1 MVVLVGGGTGNVGSA
16 VVQALSSSGFAVKVL
31 SRDLS
36 TAKASKL
43 SHLPGV
49 SCVQGDMSDAT
60 ALASAFDGVTA
71 CFLGCSNSEQ
81 QVRDEVAFIDAAQ
94 SRGCRYLVKL
104 GTCGAPGYTSAD
116 SIIQY
121 GRFHAEI
128 EKHLSSTD
136 LEWTVLRPN
145 FFLQNHMADIFGSVP
160 QGVVAYPL
168 QPTSLA
174 RSVDVRDVGHL
185 AAKLLMLSP
194 DERRKHQ
201 GKIYDVCGP
210 EAVSTTDVAAHFS
223 AALGRPIA
231 AVQIA
236 AEEWS
241 GNAEKAGFPGWL
253 AQAVC
258 RSFTDF
264 WDKGLLDV
272 PSSPEV
278 LEIFPPLRTLKAWI
292 EEHASLVQ
300 AELPA

>member
-1 MVVLVGGGTGNVGSA
+1 M
-16 VVQALSSSGFAVKVL
+16 
-31 SRDLS
+31 
-36 TAKASKL
+36 
-43 SHLPGV
+43 
-49 SCVQGDMSDAT
+49 
-60 ALASAFDGVTA
+60 
-71 CFLGCSNSEQ
+71 
-81 QVRDEVAFIDAAQ
+81 
-94 SRGCRYLVKL
+94 
-104 GTCGAPGYTSAD
+104 
-116 SIIQY
+116 
-121 GRFHAEI
+121 
-128 EKHLSSTD
+128 
-136 LEWTVLRPN
+136 
-145 FFLQNHMADIFGSVP
+145 QNHMADIFGSVP

-278 LEIFPPLRTLKAWI
+278 LEIFPPSRTLKAWI

>member
-121 GRFHAEI
+121 GRNCGYGQ
-128 EKHLSSTD
+128 
-136 LEWTVLRPN
+136 RPVS
-145 FFLQNHMADIFGSVP
+145 I
-160 QGVVAYPL
+160 
-168 QPTSLA
+168 
-174 RSVDVRDVGHL
+174 
-185 AAKLLMLSP
+185 KLLFSKPRQESVNRTCWKTKVKVSMLRS
-194 DERRKHQ
+194 R
-201 GKIYDVCGP
+201 
-210 EAVSTTDVAAHFS
+210 STC
-223 AALGRPIA
+223 LR
-231 AVQIA
+231 QI
-236 AEEWS
+236 
-241 GNAEKAGFPGWL
+241 
-253 AQAVC
+253 
-258 RSFTDF
+258 
-264 WDKGLLDV
+264 
-272 PSSPEV
+272 
-278 LEIFPPLRTLKAWI
+278 
-292 EEHASLVQ
+292 
-300 AELPA
+300 